1 MDLITW
7 CCTAYVD
14 RAEEQRD
21 LRGLGRKGKSRLVRT
36 SPNSR
41 STVATV
47 RESRLQL
54 LVRVRAQEKGKES
67 VKKRGVCFRSV
78 FRVEFVSQV
87 LTVQVFWLRRK
98 GVCFGS
104 EQIRLC

>member
-1 MDLITW
+1 MDLIAW

-21 LRGLGRKGKSRLVRT
+21 LRGLGRKGKSRLLRT

-47 RESRLQL
+47 RESILQL

-67 VKKRGVCFRSV
+67 VKKKRSLFPVCFPCGVCFAG
-78 FRVEFVSQV
+78 VSSASI
-87 LTVQVFWLRRK
+87 LAT
-98 GVCFGS
+98 
-104 EQIRLC
+104 